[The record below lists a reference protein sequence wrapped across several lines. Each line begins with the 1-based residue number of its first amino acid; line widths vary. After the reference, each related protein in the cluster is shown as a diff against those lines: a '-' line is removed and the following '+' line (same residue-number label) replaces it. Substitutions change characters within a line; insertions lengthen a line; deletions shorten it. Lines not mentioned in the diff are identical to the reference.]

1 MSGFYYDTTT
11 PTPTFSWALAAGTL
25 TVSAE
30 GISKMTME
38 KQGSPG
44 EKIELDISGMSWTID
59 DDNGSD
65 EFVGRMGT
73 TASRAWGD
81 AMPYFVYLINYD
93 NTPGNVRM
101 GISRDP
107 TARVTPASTDGI
119 GSNGGGAA
127 ATPAQT
133 NFFVAYTN
141 NTTLNSKPCK
151 LIDVGLSA
159 ICDDSAGGI
168 WTFTA
173 PAAGDCLENTFS
185 TEWTFPLGQNGNE
198 AGKYYNTATPTTNLA
213 FADYAAEYRLQRN
226 GRINYRVT
234 LSNQSAAG
242 NRTEELHLF
251 LPAVPV
257 TGTLMQSHG
266 AVRARITNTYM
277 FTDMSQYQTNAYA
290 NIGKVASTGGYTD
303 ADFSGAS
310 DYVFGEIEYTAF

>member
-1 MSGFYYDTTT
+1 MSAFYYDTTT

-25 TVSAE
+25 TISAE

-73 TASRAWGD
+73 TASRAWGS

-101 GISRDP
+101 AISRDP

-141 NTTLNSKPCK
+141 NTSLNSKPCQ

-185 TEWTFPLGQNGNE
+185 TMYTYPEGQGGAS
-198 AGKYYNTATPTTNLA
+198 AGGYFSLAGAACTLDFATMYYIYTVSPSGMLELLFNT
-213 FADYAAEYRLQRN
+213 
-226 GRINYRVT
+226 
-234 LSNQSAAG
+234 G
-242 NRTEELHLF
+242 NRSAGDAAATALYIHMPLSSSAGIGVYHSYAKVNNNF
-251 LPAVPV
+251 NLTTLVPAAASTYFTILATASNTPFTAANFANANDNIKSV
-257 TGTLMQSHG
+257 
-266 AVRARITNTYM
+266 RITC
-277 FTDMSQYQTNAYA
+277 
-290 NIGKVASTGGYTD
+290 KV
-303 ADFSGAS
+303 F
-310 DYVFGEIEYTAF
+310 